1 MHWRITVEAVDPT
14 GEEYR
19 QEFLFE
25 KSLDSL
31 TDGRIGCS
39 IEDGKVIMAE
49 IQKAVVQR
57 ELDLWVCYRRVCQC
71 CGGQLPI
78 KDYQKRNILTV
89 FGGVPLTYPRLM
101 ICQRC
106 NPWACFTFSPA
117 ADLCPNRA
125 TPELMELSAKLGA
138 RLSYREAADILSTF
152 LPGHLSRKFTTL
164 RHRTLSVGKR
174 IEDAEVSR
182 GWHAFLDKEERT
194 QLELQMEGD
203 PAREFVFTVDT
214 AHIPLV
220 KHWGGRTFE
229 AVVGHCGRGGR
240 GDSPGPLFAFE
251 GTRSAEL
258 DATASLALIDQGYV
272 GQGDITV
279 ISDGEE
285 CLKRLAGMLPQPA
298 THILDWF
305 HISMKLQPLAQM
317 ALTAPQGHGLF
328 EQDID
333 RIKWRLWNGQSRR
346 ALELL
351 ATLRSQ
357 LISTIDSCLWARRAD
372 KLLEKLNTYITR
384 NGRSVI
390 NYGERHRAGKRIATS
405 PAEASVNSLVA
416 KRFVKKQQMRWS
428 RTGAHYLLKVRAA
441 MLNGDLSE
449 RTKYVPPESELP
461 SQIRSLF
468 EPTPPLLKAA

>member
-14 GEEYR
+14 DEEYR

-25 KSLDSL
+25 KNLDSL

-39 IEDGKVIMAE
+39 IDDGKGIMAE

-57 ELDLWVCYRRVCQC
+57 ELDLWVRYRRVCQC
-71 CGGQLPI
+71 CDGQLPI

-89 FGGVPLTYPRLM
+89 FGAIPVTFPRLM
-101 ICQRC
+101 ICQSC

-117 ADLCPNRA
+117 ADLCPDRA

-138 RLSYREAADILSTF
+138 RMSYREASDILSIF
-152 LPGHLSRKFTTL
+152 LPGQLSRKFTTL
-164 RHRTLSVGKR
+164 RHRTLSIGRR
-174 IEDAEVSR
+174 IEDAERSR
-182 GWHAFLDKEERT
+182 GWHEFLDKEERT

-203 PAREFVFTVDT
+203 PAREFVFTVET

-240 GDSPGPLFAFE
+240 GDNPGPLFAFE
-251 GTRSAEL
+251 GTRLAEL
-258 DATASLALIDQGYV
+258 GATASLTLMNQGYV
-272 GQGDITV
+272 RRGDITV

-298 THILDWF
+298 AHILDWF

-317 ALTAPQGHGLF
+317 ALSAPRGHGLF

-346 ALELL
+346 ALD
-351 ATLRSQ
+351 
-357 LISTIDSCLWARRAD
+357 LIAVVRMALSSETGHSLWARRAD
-372 KLLEKLNTYITR
+372 KLLEKLNTYISR
-384 NGRSVI
+384 NSRSVI
-390 NYGERHRAGKRIATS
+390 NYGERHRVGKRIATS

-441 MLNGDLSE
+441 MLNGDLSK
-449 RTKYVPPESELP
+449 RTRYVPLETELP
-461 SQIRSLF
+461 SQIRALL
-468 EPTPPLLKAA
+468 EPTPPLLQAA